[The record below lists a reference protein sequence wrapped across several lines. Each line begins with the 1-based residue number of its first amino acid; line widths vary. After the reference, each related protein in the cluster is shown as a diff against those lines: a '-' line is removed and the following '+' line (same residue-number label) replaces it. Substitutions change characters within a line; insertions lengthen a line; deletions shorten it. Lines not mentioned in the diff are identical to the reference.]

1 MRTGPANWPSRA
13 ARAAPARALRLA
25 SIKPSSLQR
34 GPALCRGAPRR
45 GRPCRPLTH
54 AVIRTRSP
62 LHPAQFGDD
71 VYGQLAGNGDCQVIT
86 SIIAAAG
93 LEGKL
98 GDEGKQYTIFA
109 PDDEA
114 MSEYARSMGTTKMEL
129 MRSLQVGAI
138 ANARA
143 FANAHIVEVRASR
156 RPAGC
161 GVGALEMARL
171 PFINDWGRCRFPP
184 SDRA

>member
-1 MRTGPANWPSRA
+1 
-13 ARAAPARALRLA
+13 
-25 SIKPSSLQR
+25 
-34 GPALCRGAPRR
+34 
-45 GRPCRPLTH
+45 
-54 AVIRTRSP
+54 
-62 LHPAQFGDD
+62 
-71 VYGQLAGNGDCQVIT
+71 
-86 SIIAAAG
+86 
-93 LEGKL
+93 
-98 GDEGKQYTIFA
+98 
-109 PDDEA
+109 

-171 PFINDWGRCRFPP
+171 PFINDWGRGLPLRQTERSWGP
-184 SDRA
+184 SSWHLGRNAMLSHSCLRSDIG